1 MIPSLIGVIAS
12 SGGAPAVVSD
22 YQSIAT
28 ASASGNSSVT
38 FSSIPSTYQHL
49 QVRFL
54 GRKTASTGTGILLTV
69 NGDNS
74 SSSYVRHYMYGDGSS
89 TGASAN
95 ASGSYPAMYI
105 TYVTSSADLA
115 NTYGANIVD
124 VLDYANPNKNKTFR
138 SMSGTDVNGAGG
150 FIQFSSG
157 LWLNT
162 SAITSLTFANSSGNF
177 DTGTSIALYGIK
189 G

>member
-1 MIPSLIGVIAS
+1 MSPILGIVAS
-12 SGGAPAVVSD
+12 QNYPRVTSSFE
-22 YQSIAT
+22 SIAT

-54 GRKTASTGTGILLTV
+54 GRKTASSGTGILLTV

-89 TGASAN
+89 TGASGN
-95 ASGSYPAMYI
+95 VSGTYPAMYI

-115 NTYGANIVD
+115 SAYGANIVD
-124 VLDYANPNKNKTFR
+124 ILDYTNTGKNKTFR

-150 FIQFSSG
+150 FIQYSSG

-162 SAITSLTFANSSGNF
+162 AAITSLTFANSSGNF